1 MSDKAETMELKLHAN
16 RGEWVATVHTVRC
29 TAPWLVKLGEKFYVR
44 TSEPGESSFVYDHAE
59 RALSMTE
66 VENAFD
72 ANLSVEVS
80 RVEYAGTGVRTTGEV
95 ADAGFMPLAEDG
107 AVFRCISAE
116 CGALAFKRELQRDGS
131 CMCGASVHRLG
142 GVPADQYRTLKAT
155 IAEQSAEIERLKGEL
170 HEAVARTRAECD
182 KGYAALFGAHQQMV
196 ADRDTLRLEV
206 QKLKDLSFE
215 AQDRYAALE
224 AERDELRTRTD
235 HHTQTL
241 VMLGEERERLI
252 RHRKDERERAEKYLA
267 VINAQADMI
276 DAQERHAAVSL
287 RLSVA
292 YAAAG
297 FVAEARVTAD
307 VPMMAKEADHE

>member
-155 IAEQSAEIERLKGEL
+155 IAEQSAEIERLK
-170 HEAVARTRAECD
+170 EAVETIEVGRERDHEKHLLAE
-182 KGYAALFGAHQQMV
+182 AEASSWILQQNN
-196 ADRDTLRLEV
+196 
-206 QKLKDLSFE
+206 KI
-215 AQDRYAALE
+215 AALE
-224 AERDELRTRTD
+224 AERDAL
-235 HHTQTL
+235 
-241 VMLGEERERLI
+241 
-252 RHRKDERERAEKYLA
+252 KDELERVRKAGLEALHGGIGHRERAEKYLA
-267 VINAQADMI
+267 VIRAKDAEIGALSRWCDTMLLSARAMSEAGLQVDVEDM
-276 DAQERHAAVSL
+276 
-287 RLSVA
+287 
-292 YAAAG
+292 
-297 FVAEARVTAD
+297 T
-307 VPMMAKEADHE
+307 KEPTHE